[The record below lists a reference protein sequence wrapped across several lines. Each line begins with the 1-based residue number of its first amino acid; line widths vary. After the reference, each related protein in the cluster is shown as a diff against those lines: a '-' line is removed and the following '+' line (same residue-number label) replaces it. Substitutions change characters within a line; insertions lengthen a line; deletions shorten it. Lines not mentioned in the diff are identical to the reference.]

1 MTVLILLSLHSSLS
15 IGMKLIRAGFAGVT
29 HKGNAALSLF
39 QSASDLKERLAFTKT
54 RQICANSRVVL
65 DHSLCLWLHVSTVY
79 PAVYI
84 QLITELMFSRL
95 KHTTAVSE
103 SNQH

>member
-39 QSASDLKERLAFTKT
+39 QSASDLKERLAFK
-54 RQICANSRVVL
+54 
-65 DHSLCLWLHVSTVY
+65 
-79 PAVYI
+79 
-84 QLITELMFSRL
+84 
-95 KHTTAVSE
+95 
-103 SNQH
+103 